1 MNCLISNGDAFI
13 EQMQKNIT
21 MAIAEFDTASPTAI
35 QKHMDELQKELIEK
49 ATNHQHYDTIADE
62 IFRLREQT
70 EEAERHEQR
79 QQEKL
84 EHLKELQDFIQK

>member
-1 MNCLISNGDAFI
+1 
-13 EQMQKNIT
+13 
-21 MAIAEFDTASPTAI
+21 
-35 QKHMDELQKELIEK
+35 MDELQKELIEK

-70 EEAERHEQR
+70 EEAERHKHR

-84 EHLKELQDFIQK
+84 EHLKELPDF